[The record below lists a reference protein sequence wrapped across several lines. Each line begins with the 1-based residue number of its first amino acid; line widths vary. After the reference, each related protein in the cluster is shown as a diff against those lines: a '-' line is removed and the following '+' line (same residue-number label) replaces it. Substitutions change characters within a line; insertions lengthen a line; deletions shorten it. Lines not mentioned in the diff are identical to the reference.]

1 MLDLDMSQ
9 RLVTKVLGLQHYPNW
24 TLGDP
29 CLLCQWVLSPVN
41 LLVPLEVGR
50 KAHCLDVQ
58 VSLSSLVANHL

>member
-1 MLDLDMSQ
+1 MTLDLDMSR
-9 RLVTKVLGLQHYPNW
+9 RLVTKALGLQHYPNW

-58 VSLSSLVANHL
+58 VVA